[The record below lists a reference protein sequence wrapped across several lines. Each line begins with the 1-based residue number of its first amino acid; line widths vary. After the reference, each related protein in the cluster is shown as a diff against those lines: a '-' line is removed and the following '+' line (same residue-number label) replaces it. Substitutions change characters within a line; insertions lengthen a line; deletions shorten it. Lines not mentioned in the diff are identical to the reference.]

1 MAQNKVASDI
11 LRCPT
16 VTLMDRSEA
25 HVGHAAVSDND
36 SQRTRAL
43 GGARKNV
50 SKTGTERIMHAYEK
64 CLAPISDPTSTFLRA
79 KMRGKCLHCL
89 ICTIFVMLETAKN
102 EDGCSAAIP
111 RTQKPR

>member
-1 MAQNKVASDI
+1 MSDV

-25 HVGHAAVSDND
+25 HVGHAAVSDSD

-64 CLAPISDPTSTFLRA
+64 CLAPISDPTSTFFSSNKDERQMLA
-79 KMRGKCLHCL
+79 LFDLHNLCDAGD
-89 ICTIFVMLETAKN
+89 CE
-102 EDGCSAAIP
+102 E
-111 RTQKPR
+111 

>member
-1 MAQNKVASDI
+1 MSDV

-25 HVGHAAVSDND
+25 HVGHAAVSDSD

-64 CLAPISDPTSTFLRA
+64 CLAPISDRFLKQNNSGSNPTSF
-79 KMRGKCLHCL
+79 K
-89 ICTIFVMLETAKN
+89 
-102 EDGCSAAIP
+102 S
-111 RTQKPR
+111 